1 MNYIYSELANQIA
14 SATNKYVG
22 KNTETAVITID
33 ERFQTISVDVKATQ
47 ELDPQKNIYLA
58 EGNNYILI
66 NNVSA
71 EGITFTYW
79 AEVDSFFREIS
90 SSQEELAKFKLEIGE
105 ALQKEIDRAT
115 KEEQTLNKSLA
126 EASAEIRQSITEEI
140 SNREAAEV
148 EIKSL
153 VAQEAVSRQEADN
166 SLNTNISNEITRAK
180 DAESDLK
187 NKIDAEISARE
198 AADSSLEQTLN
209 NNLFNHENDKSNPHE
224 VTKAQVGLDKVEN
237 TADADKPISIATQ
250 AALDQLT
257 ESLTTKLDKTGGT
270 VGSLTVSG
278 DLTVTG
284 TETVTNIENLN
295 VKDQMIYANATGET
309 LSGKKAGLGIKVSAD
324 QIYGIVYDPEAD
336 AVKLGL
342 GSSSEE
348 GQFSFTEEGAAVA
361 VRSDDSDFT
370 EDHLVQYDKTNK
382 RFVDAGKTLSDIAG
396 EIAAAKQEA
405 INAIPSDYIVSG
417 NQTATSEEDKG
428 INTFTF
434 TTSQGEE
441 LTFQVKN
448 GSKGSTG
455 AQGEQGP
462 KGDQGPQGE
471 EGPQG
476 PQGPKGDK
484 GDIGPTGAVGA
495 TGPQGS
501 EGPQGPKGDPF
512 TYSDFTEEQLAALT
526 GPQGPKGDRGEV
538 GPKGDP
544 GAQGVQG
551 PEGPTGPK
559 GDKGDPGEK
568 GDTGSS
574 GQAAT
579 IQLGTINT
587 GDAGSDVVIT
597 NSGTATAAVWNI
609 TIPRGAEGA
618 PGAKGDKG
626 DIGDQGPQGPIGPQG
641 EPGKDGTGVT
651 IKGSY
656 DSEEALKAAHPTGIA
671 GDAYLVNG
679 NLYVWSETASDW
691 NDVGEIKGPKG
702 DKGDTGA
709 TGAAGSEGPQG
720 PQGETGPQGAIG
732 PQGPKGDKGET
743 GSVAAITT
751 STQIDAA
758 KEAIISISLDS
769 DTKELK
775 YVTAPISL
783 DDGDIDD

>member
-14 SATNKYVG
+14 SATNKYAG

-47 ELDPQKNIYLA
+47 ELDPQKNKYSP
-58 EGNNYILI
+58 EGTNYILL

-71 EGITFTYW
+71 EGQVSTYW
-79 AEVDSFFREIS
+79 AEIDSFFKELS
-90 SSQEELAKFKLEIGE
+90 SYQEELSKFKLEIGE

-115 KEEQTLNKSLA
+115 KEESNLRASFAEADNQIKASLA
-126 EASAEIRQSITEEI
+126 EEAVERQKVKDLLDAEIDRAV
-140 SNREAAEV
+140 EAET
-148 EIKSL
+148 S
-153 VAQEAVSRQEADN
+153 EASTRQEADN
-166 SLNTNISNEITRAK
+166 SLTAKINDETLRAERVESELAENIK
-180 DAESDLK
+180 AET
-187 NKIDAEISARE
+187 SARE
-198 AADSSLEQTLN
+198 EADSALDAKLSE
-209 NNLFNHENDKSNPHE
+209 HKNDKSNPHSI
-224 VTKAQVGLDKVEN
+224 TKSQVGLDKVDN
-237 TADADKPISIATQ
+237 TADIDKPISTATQ
-250 AALDQLT
+250 SALDNLN
-257 ESLTTKLDKTGGT
+257 ESLNTKLDKTGGT
-270 VGSLTVSG
+270 VGNLTISG

-295 VKDQMIYANATGET
+295 VKDQMIYANATGES
-309 LSGKKAGLGIKVSAD
+309 LSGKNSGLGIKVSAD

-361 VRSDDSDFT
+361 VRSDDSEFT
-370 EDHLVQYDKTNK
+370 ADHLIQYDKTNK
-382 RFVDAGKTLSDIAG
+382 RFVDAGKTLGDIAG
-396 EIAAAKQEA
+396 EIVTAKQEA

-417 NQTATSEEDKG
+417 NQTSVSEEDQG
-428 INTFTF
+428 VNTFTF
-434 TTSQGEE
+434 TTSQGEQ
-441 LTFQVKN
+441 LTFEVKN

-462 KGDQGPQGE
+462 KGEKGDTGEKGPQGE
-471 EGPQG
+471 IGPQG
-476 PQGPKGDK
+476 PQGE
-484 GDIGPTGAVGA
+484 
-495 TGPQGS
+495 QGI
-501 EGPQGPKGDPF
+501 QGI
-512 TYSDFTEEQLAALT
+512 Q
-526 GPQGPKGDRGEV
+526 
-538 GPKGDP
+538 
-544 GAQGVQG
+544 
-551 PEGPTGPK
+551 GPK

-579 IQLGTINT
+579 IELGTINT
-587 GDAGSDVVIT
+587 GYAGSDVVIT

-626 DIGDQGPQGPIGPQG
+626 DKGDTGDRGPQGPTGPQG

-656 DSEEALKAAHPTGIA
+656 ESEEALKAAHPTGTA

-709 TGAAGSEGPQG
+709 TGATGSEGPQG
-720 PQGETGPQGAIG
+720 PQGETGPQGATG

-769 DTKELK
+769 DTKELN